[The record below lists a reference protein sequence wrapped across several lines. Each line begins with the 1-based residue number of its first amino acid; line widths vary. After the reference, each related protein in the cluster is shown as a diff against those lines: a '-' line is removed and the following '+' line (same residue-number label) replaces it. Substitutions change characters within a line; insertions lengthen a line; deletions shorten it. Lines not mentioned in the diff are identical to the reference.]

1 MRRAANAEANQ
12 LRNIQ
17 LKVPADLYKAFRS
30 LCLDQDTNMR
40 AKTLELIKSYTR
52 TKGNKSFVSMDKS
65 GRESFF
71 AEAAKKAIAKIHA
84 AGLPTTHGDAQ
95 GIYQLYPDGHKE
107 YIETYSE
114 QERRGE

>member
-1 MRRAANAEANQ
+1 MRRAAGSEAKQ

-30 LCLDQDTNMR
+30 VCVDEDTNMR
-40 AKTLELIKSYTR
+40 AKTLELIKSYTSK
-52 TKGNKSFVSMDKS
+52 KGNKSFIAMDKS
-65 GRESFF
+65 ERESLFGQ
-71 AEAAKKAIAKIHA
+71 ATEKAIAKIHA

-107 YIETYSE
+107 YVETYSE
-114 QERRGE
+114 QEGRGE

>member
-1 MRRAANAEANQ
+1 MGRAANPEAKQ

-30 LCLDQDTNMR
+30 VCLDEDTNMR
-40 AKTLELIKSYTR
+40 AKTLELINSYTR
-52 TKGNKSFVSMDKS
+52 KQETKSFIAMDKA
-65 GRESFF
+65 GRESLFGQVT
-71 AEAAKKAIAKIHA
+71 KKAIAKIHA
-84 AGLPTTHGDAQ
+84 AGLPTTHGDEQ

>member
-1 MRRAANAEANQ
+1 MRRAAGSETKQ

-17 LKVPADLYKAFRS
+17 LKVPADLYKTFRS
-30 LCLDQDTNMR
+30 LCLDEDTNMR
-40 AKTLELIKSYTR
+40 AKTLELIRGYTVR
-52 TKGNKSFVSMDKS
+52 KGNKSFVSMDKS
-65 GRESFF
+65 ERESFF